1 MVFLHLYFDIV
12 WLYSSSWYEDY
23 RVWSNQKHGF
33 SLWKKFC
40 CSSLSLP
47 HVTTNSCMTQE
58 RTEAQQ
64 CQQAKVADS
73 TSTGSTTGMRE
84 SENQKNFHTATKH
97 LILHCLNNGH
107 SGEKKSRLCF
117 WGWKKKVTV
126 LEPHNQSPPRL
137 ESLTTPVQMGLSGI
151 LSLHIHIT

>member
-1 MVFLHLYFDIV
+1 MVFLHLYFAIAG
-12 WLYSSSWYEDY
+12 LFSSSWYEDY

-58 RTEAQQ
+58 RIEAQQ

-73 TSTGSTTGMRE
+73 TSTGSTMGIWK
-84 SENQKNFHTATKH
+84 SEKLPYSNKTF
-97 LILHCLNNGH
+97 ILHCLNYGH

-117 WGWKKKVTV
+117 WGMKKKVTV
-126 LEPHNQSPPRL
+126 LEPHNQPPPRL
-137 ESLTTPVQMGLSGI
+137 ESLTTPGQMGLSGI